1 MFFYYALV
9 DISDEGMT
17 EATTPT
23 LRTSRGGTKQENPSS
38 HMLTSPKRGD
48 LAFS

>member
-23 LRTSRGGTKQENPSS
+23 LRTSRGGTKQEKPI
-38 HMLTSPKRGD
+38 
-48 LAFS
+48 FSYAYFAQT